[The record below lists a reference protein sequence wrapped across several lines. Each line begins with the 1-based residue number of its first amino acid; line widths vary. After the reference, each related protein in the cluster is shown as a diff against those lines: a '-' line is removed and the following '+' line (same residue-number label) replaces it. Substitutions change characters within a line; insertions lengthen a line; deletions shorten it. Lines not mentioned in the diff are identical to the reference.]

1 MIAAA
6 MLKSS
11 PMRLML
17 VVAFALASQA
27 ADTISVFG
35 YRWTVDKPADWAVE
49 NGILRLIASSEP
61 PPGQPRRPTHFVLA
75 ETPSFRKA
83 TVEAQV
89 KRNQRSLI
97 FVYAW
102 QDANHYDYVHISSD
116 TALKQ
121 NVHNGVFHVFGGE
134 RVRISPLDGPAA
146 LPTTDWT
153 QVKLVFDGD
162 TGRCYME
169 VNGKRNPSL
178 EAVDLSL
185 RHGRIGM
192 GSFDET
198 GDFRNVRISGEVKN
212 APEVGRQ

>member
-1 MIAAA
+1 M
-6 MLKSS
+6 K
-11 PMRLML
+11 L
-17 VVAFALASQA
+17 VLLLAFALTSQA
-27 ADTISVFG
+27 ADAISVFG
-35 YRWTVDKPADWAVE
+35 YHWTVDKPADWAVE
-49 NGILRLIASSEP
+49 NGILRLITSSEP
-61 PPGQPRRPTHFVLA
+61 VPGQPRRPTHFVLA
-75 ETPSFRKA
+75 ETPSFRKV
-83 TVEAQV
+83 TIEADV

-116 TALKQ
+116 NALKQ

-153 QVKLVFDGD
+153 PIKLVFDGD

-185 RHGRIGM
+185 RHGRVGM

-198 GDFRNVRISGEVKN
+198 GDFRNVKISGEVKEG
-212 APEVGRQ
+212 PEVGRQ